1 MAGASGGRRHAQAVL
16 VSTITAFHRRVRPQ
30 APDRALSDQASLL
43 EPAHDAILV
52 RDAGQVIPFWNRGAE
67 RTYGSPA
74 VSGAEIFLAL
84 ARPLPWDPSPL
95 SSGNRD
101 GRR

>member
-16 VSTITAFHRRVRPQ
+16 VSTITAFHRRVRP
-30 APDRALSDQASLL
+30 LSDQASLL
-43 EPAHDAILV
+43 DPAHDAILV

-74 VSGAEIFLAL
+74 VSGAEIFLA
-84 ARPLPWDPSPL
+84 
-95 SSGNRD
+95 
-101 GRR
+101 